1 MVRRTI
7 SNKTA
12 AAWIALPVLYGAQSA
27 KFISGEDA
35 LEDSLN
41 AAQVALRTAI
51 AETLNKL
58 GVRFSAGTDRLAQ
71 LVRTDQDL
79 TAEAG
84 RLDKQILE
92 AVSRE
97 PSKRDAAM
105 EQKTRDRMAVVARER
120 DQLQSVLTTEFPDYE
135 ALKPQALTMR
145 DIQSL
150 LVDDEALVV
159 VHLAGSKSHV
169 WALTKNRAEW
179 RELDVSA
186 AQVSKTV
193 QVLRSQLDPDSQ
205 KPFDTALSFAL
216 YRQLI
221 APIEEVIA
229 SKPRLSFVVNGALT
243 SLPPQVR

>member
-1 MVRRTI
+1 VIREKALGPDHPEVATSLNSLALLYLRHQGRYADALPVVRRTI

-12 AAWIALPVLYGAQSA
+12 AAWAALPVLYGAQSA

-41 AAQVALRTAI
+41 VAQVALRTAI

-105 EQKTRDRMAVVARER
+105 EQKTRDRVFCQPSILSALLALHRPGSIATSPWNMSTGAVRAAK
-120 DQLQSVLTTEFPDYE
+120 LQRSRPVSIVCALPSVTC
-135 ALKPQALTMR
+135 AL
-145 DIQSL
+145 
-150 LVDDEALVV
+150 
-159 VHLAGSKSHV
+159 
-169 WALTKNRAEW
+169 
-179 RELDVSA
+179 
-186 AQVSKTV
+186 
-193 QVLRSQLDPDSQ
+193 
-205 KPFDTALSFAL
+205 
-216 YRQLI
+216 
-221 APIEEVIA
+221 
-229 SKPRLSFVVNGALT
+229 ALT
-243 SLPPQVR
+243 SHGCCRSPNAWPPKRRPNRQGFIW

>member
-1 MVRRTI
+1 MRRTI

-12 AAWIALPVLYGAQSA
+12 AASAALPVLYGAQSA
-27 KFISGEDA
+27 KFISSENA

-41 AAQVALRTAI
+41 VAQVALRTAI

-120 DQLQSVLTTEFPDYE
+120 DQLHP
-135 ALKPQALTMR
+135 
-145 DIQSL
+145 SL
-150 LVDDEALVV
+150 LHETVRRAQGCKCFA
-159 VHLAGSKSHV
+159 HPCRWQGAPTPSPAGHPCRRRASSSVTCRAQAAERQNCRNDRRREKS
-169 WALTKNRAEW
+169 
-179 RELDVSA
+179 
-186 AQVSKTV
+186 QVS
-193 QVLRSQLDPDSQ
+193 
-205 KPFDTALSFAL
+205 
-216 YRQLI
+216 
-221 APIEEVIA
+221 
-229 SKPRLSFVVNGALT
+229 
-243 SLPPQVR
+243 